1 MMRGGL
7 AIVALSGF
15 LSVLAGC
22 ASGPSYVPQSSTS
35 AIGYSD
41 EQLSAERYRVTFAGD
56 VEDSREQ
63 VEINLLRRAAEVT
76 LAAGYTHFVVDKQN
90 TETRVSHRMVYELY
104 DRPFMTNAFSSRPP
118 PPVSY
123 ALRSHWQEHLLLPR
137 DLGDVK
143 RYIATSE
150 IVLLSGEALN
160 RNPNAIS
167 AREVLDRGAG
177 PGA

>member
-1 MMRGGL
+1 MRWL
-7 AIVALSGF
+7 LCLFAVATLC
-15 LSVLAGC
+15 GC

-41 EQLSAERYRVTFAGD
+41 EQLSAGRYRVTFAGD
-56 VEDSREQ
+56 IDDTREQ
-63 VEINLLRRAAEVT
+63 VETNLLRRAAEVT

-90 TETRVSHRMVYELY
+90 TETRVSHRMIYEMY

-118 PPVSY
+118 PPASF

-143 RYIATSE
+143 RYVATSE
-150 IVLLSGEALN
+150 ILMLAGEELA

-167 AREVLDRGAG
+167 AREVLDRGTR